1 MVRVRFNEPWMFSFE
16 IAFHVTSCIFM
27 QKKANITL
35 WTKYTYTLCS
45 RIFDCKLP
53 DMFILKLVFRSLHS
67 KFAMFIKTWLGKGF
81 EHCCLSPEVTFTG
94 LFKEYNVYTLRHQ
107 WNLIWKPF
115 SFFGGFRSRPYIYPY
130 NGVSI
135 AFFFVLILLFTWDF
149 GLYLQSQVQ
158 TELEKNLYQEY
169 LM

>member
-67 KFAMFIKTWLGKGF
+67 KFAMIIKTWLGKGF
-81 EHCCLSPEVTFTG
+81 E
-94 LFKEYNVYTLRHQ
+94 RHQ

-135 AFFFVLILLFTWDF
+135 ALFFVLILLFTWDF